1 MPRTVGMNSLI
12 NHLVKPLLG
21 MGLTIGLG
29 VLGVVG
35 TVSPV
40 EASQEVGDV
49 KISAFRCFPNSNTC
63 TLTINKDH
71 GTSPGTRACVK
82 RTFAWNKKTRPLV
95 LDRVNVAYYRRRSV
109 KLRYS
114 DRQCYDARRDGGRIY
129 GKLYMALED
138 LWLQ

>member
-1 MPRTVGMNSLI
+1 MPRTVRMSSVVK
-12 NHLVKPLLG
+12 HLVRPLLG
-21 MGLTIGLG
+21 LGLTIGVG
-29 VLGVVG
+29 MLGVVG
-35 TVSPV
+35 TVSNA
-40 EASQEVGDV
+40 EASQEVGDA
-49 KISAFRCFPNSNTC
+49 KISAFRCFPNTNTC

-71 GTSPGTRACVK
+71 QTPPGTQSCVK

-129 GKLYMALED
+129 GKFYMGLED